1 MMRLQ
6 LLDARGRLVAALDD
20 DARMLGYYPVE
31 DYMTLHVR
39 VLDAGGGCGDCDS
52 LGK

>member
-6 LLDARGRLVAALDD
+6 LLDQAGNPVAYLDD

-31 DYMTLHVR
+31 NYMTLHVR
-39 VLDAGGGCGDCDS
+39 QQCVEAGDAR
-52 LGK
+52 